1 MSRWFACAA
10 LAAAVIFALPPSAHS
25 EVNYRWASEFHHGV
39 DYDSIRSADGTELT
53 LYCGAADMGQSGLI
67 LYAKGVSFKGLH
79 LFQFVIDGKNYPFEV
94 DDGRIAFPAINDD
107 TPMSITRPYY
117 AFNEMVQ
124 ALIKS
129 KSPSFMV
136 EVPDKQRS
144 WKFSLLN
151 IKDTS
156 LRTGKTFCPPLK

>member
-1 MSRWFACAA
+1 MNTRKAVTVAA
-10 LAAAVIFALPPSAHS
+10 LAATVIFAAPPGAHS
-25 EVNYRWASEFHHGV
+25 EVNYRWASEFHHGI

-53 LYCGAADMGQSGLI
+53 FYCGAADMGQSGLMFD
-67 LYAKGVSFKGLH
+67 AKGVSLKGLH
-79 LFQFVIDGKNYPFEV
+79 LFQFVIDGRNYPLQV
-94 DDGRIAFPAINDD
+94 NDGMITFPDINDD

-129 KSPSFMV
+129 KSRSFVV
-136 EVPDKQRS
+136 EVP

-151 IKDTS
+151 IQDTS
-156 LRTGKTFCPPLK
+156 LHTGKTFCANKVK